1 MTQQEQFEAWLSIN
15 TPCCSEYNRQQI
27 EWLMWQAW
35 QASRVALVVKLPS
48 FFSDRYESEICFTDE
63 VEKSLDEAMVSY
75 E

>member
-1 MTQQEQFEAWLSIN
+1 MTQQEQFEVWLSIN

-35 QASRVALVVKLPS
+35 QASRAAIVVSLPE
-48 FFSDRYESEICFTDE
+48 FYLDGDDAFDYCEG
-63 VEKSLDEAMVSY
+63 VENALDEAGVSY

>member
-35 QASRVALVVKLPS
+35 QASRAAIVVKLPNS
-48 FFSDRYESEICFTDE
+48 FHDKYEQYVYDCASLEL
-63 VEKSLDEAMVSY
+63 SLDEAGVGY

>member
-35 QASRVALVVKLPS
+35 QASRAAIVVELPPQHEVVYDGYDGAELRYALKQIGVN
-48 FFSDRYESEICFTDE
+48 YE
-63 VEKSLDEAMVSY
+63 
-75 E
+75 